1 MKMRLKIVFNKIGNL
16 FDNIVEF
23 IALKSEIK
31 YLRKELEESRLKERP
46 YIDKITKLKS
56 ENRILKIINTKNEKK
71 IIEYQEELKHY
82 KE

>member
-1 MKMRLKIVFNKIGNL
+1 MEMRLKIVFNRIRNL

-56 ENRILKIINTKNEKK
+56 ENRILKILNTKNEKK